1 MKKVQS
7 FKSIHSDTTIKAV
20 RCDLSSEN
28 PDLSIPIIEFLGQ
41 LRIDAIITQC
51 YIDNEDD
58 SKSFLEFQFREA
70 QPMLPASHDARSD
83 GRVRLY
89 HGQYFGAFDTEVFQH
104 RLFIPEMS
112 GRAWVPY
119 TPITHEPVPEPE
131 MWDFIK
137 V

>member
-7 FKSIHSDTTIKAV
+7 FKSIHGDTTIKAI
-20 RCDLSSEN
+20 RCDLSLEN
-28 PDLSIPIIEFLGQ
+28 PDLSIPIVEFLEELG
-41 LRIDAIITQC
+41 IDAIITEC

-58 SKSFLEFQFREA
+58 SKNFLEFQFREA
-70 QPMLPASHDARSD
+70 QPMLPENLGDS
-83 GRVRLY
+83 RVRLY